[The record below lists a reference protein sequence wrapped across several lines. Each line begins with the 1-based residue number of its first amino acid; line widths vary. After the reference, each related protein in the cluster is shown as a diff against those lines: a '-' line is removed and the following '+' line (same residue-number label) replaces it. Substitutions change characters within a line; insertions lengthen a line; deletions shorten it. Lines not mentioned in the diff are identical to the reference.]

1 MYDYEIP
8 LVDFQFFRE
17 VSLWI
22 ILMCCCTMNT
32 ITQGRVDF
40 WRKGHDGEW
49 LYEGCMRQVRKITT
63 SISTQQTIFRA
74 KSNSLVLHSVAPI
87 PDKIIKQSDD
97 RLQML
102 KSRALS

>member
-1 MYDYEIP
+1 MDNSDVLLYYEYDN
-8 LVDFQFFRE
+8 
-17 VSLWI
+17 SG
-22 ILMCCCTMNT
+22 T
-32 ITQGRVDF
+32 VDF

-63 SISTQQTIFRA
+63 SISTRQTIFRA

-102 KSRALS
+102 KSRDSS